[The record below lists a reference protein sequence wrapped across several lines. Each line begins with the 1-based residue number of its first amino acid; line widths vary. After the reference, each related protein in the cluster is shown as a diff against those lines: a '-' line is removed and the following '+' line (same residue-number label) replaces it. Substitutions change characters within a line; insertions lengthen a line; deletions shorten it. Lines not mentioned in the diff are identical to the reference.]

1 MLTAS
6 LVPHSYELHS
16 SVPQVPVDGRPI
28 RKVKCNGP
36 EHLFQAEGGKRVDD
50 TFRRLAPQEGINDGV
65 EGNPAPGDEIPAFTL
80 FDVSRGHTALCV

>member
-6 LVPHSYELHS
+6 FVPHSCELHS
-16 SVPQVPVDGRPI
+16 SIPQVPVNARPI

-36 EHLFQAEGGKRVDD
+36 EHLFQGEGGKRVDD
-50 TFRRLAPQEGINDGV
+50 TFRRLAPKKGVNDGV
-65 EGNPAPGDEIPAFTL
+65 EGNPAPGDEIPGFTL